1 MKKFFYIFAIAL
13 VALAACSKKAEP
25 DPEPGPDPGPGPE
38 PQPQTELTLLSDATV
53 NVGAESEI
61 VTIKFTSTAAWTA
74 QAEGDYI
81 VLKDN
86 GGVAGENIEL
96 KATVQSLPED
106 ENGRVGGVAI
116 KAGEL
121 QIEVIIMQG
130 NVFYIV
136 PEELYVGVEGGK
148 VEFQVVSN
156 LDYEVTIYDSF
167 DWAPATYD
175 KTTGEGYFNVA
186 ANGGYDLRYAYV
198 KFTMS
203 AIQDP
208 VYDEETGEPTGET
221 QDHVERIY
229 VFQEGHAV
237 ATSVGLP
244 ANFDVTN
251 SDEPI
256 HDATVSI
263 AHFNGKLLVCDAT
276 QVYEVNPATGDFAPF
291 AVPEG
296 VPVQSIT
303 NDDAGNLIFAPL
315 MEYGAAGKIYAAKAN
330 DNSLQNA
337 QVIIPWVNDAWSGSR
352 GADKVAARGN
362 VFGNGV
368 VTMIYG
374 GVGSYSGLT
383 YCLAWEIK
391 DGAADIFD
399 YNEWNKSTH
408 RINNDAWLTTPE
420 LGDDLWLSNRAVFA
434 PAGPAVSDG
443 FFYAGYDGLYTL
455 FYYDGTEWTG
465 IAEVGNWAYAPNG
478 LATIEWNGK
487 KILACVSMAYFP
499 EWGMPSELYI
509 VDVTDPKNP
518 EILSA
523 SQFDGPHEV
532 TGGQESATTDVV
544 LSVEGNDLVVDV
556 VDSSWGVLLHAV
568 YPKL

>member
-1 MKKFFYIFAIAL
+1 MKKLFYFLAIAL
-13 VALAACSKKAEP
+13 VAATACQQKQ
-25 DPEPGPDPGPGPE
+25 DPEPTPGPE
-38 PQPQTELTLLSDATV
+38 PEPQATLTLLSDATV
-53 NVGAESEI
+53 NIGADSET
-61 VTIKFTSTAAWTA
+61 VTIKFTSSANWTA
-74 QAEGDYI
+74 QAEGEYI
-81 VLKDN
+81 VLKDK

-96 KATVQSLPED
+96 KATVQSLPEE
-106 ENGRVGGVAI
+106 ENGRVGGVVI
-116 KAGEL
+116 KSGEL
-121 QIEVIIMQG
+121 QIGVVIMQG

-136 PEELYVGVEGGK
+136 PGELYVGVEGGK
-148 VEFQVVSN
+148 AEFQVISN
-156 LDYEVTIYDSF
+156 LDYEVTTYESF
-167 DWAPATYD
+167 DWAPVAFN
-175 KTTGEGYFNVA
+175 KTSGEGFFTVA
-186 ANGGYDLRYAYV
+186 ANAGYDLRYAYV

-208 VYDEETGEPTGET
+208 VYNEETGEPTGET

-229 VFQEGHAV
+229 VYQEGHSE

-244 ANFDVTN
+244 ADFDVTN
-251 SDEPI
+251 SDDPI
-256 HDATVSI
+256 HDATASI
-263 AHFNGKLLVCDAT
+263 AYFNGKLLVCDAT
-276 QVYEVNPATGDFAPF
+276 KVYEVNSATGEFSPI
-291 AVPEG
+291 AVPED

-315 MEYGAAGKIYAAKAN
+315 IEYLGVGKIYAVKAT
-330 DNSLQNA
+330 DTKMQNP
-337 QVIIPWVNDAWSGSR
+337 QVIIPWVNEAWSGSR

-374 GVGSYSGLT
+374 GVGSSGGLT

-391 DGAADIFD
+391 DGSADIFD

-408 RINNDAWLTTPE
+408 RINGDAWLTTPD

-443 FFYAGYDGLYTL
+443 FFYAGYDGLYTVY
-455 FYYDGTEWTG
+455 YYDGTAWTG
-465 IAEVGNWAYAPNG
+465 IAELGNWAYAPNG
-478 LATIEWNGK
+478 MATIEWNGK
-487 KILACVSMAYFP
+487 KILACVNMAYFP
-499 EWGMPSELYI
+499 EWSMPSELYI
-509 VDVTDPKNP
+509 IDVTDPKNP
-518 EILSA
+518 AILSTG
-523 SQFDGPHEV
+523 QFDGPHEV

-544 LSVEGNDLVVDV
+544 LRVEGNDLVADV